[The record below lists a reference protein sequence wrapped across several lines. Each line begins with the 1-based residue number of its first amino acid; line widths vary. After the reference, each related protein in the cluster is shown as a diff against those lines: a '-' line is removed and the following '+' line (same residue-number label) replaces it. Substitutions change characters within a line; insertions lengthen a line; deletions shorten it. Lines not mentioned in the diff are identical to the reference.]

1 YNETLNYTIQR
12 KTITLSPFFMCTLQF
27 LQCYSFNVI
36 QYASV
41 PVSET
46 DRDKHILLQMLDLHR
61 QKVSPIDLTSMLYI
75 SCPWLEDKFPA
86 NPTELS
92 NAFLSRLWLYHPQSR
107 SSCCDVVAAAYGVA
121 RPPDMDESSQSAIN
135 PLDLVAAV
143 YMTTNSF
150 LQQEITYRMVRCDFA
165 VPLFLP
171 PVYPDKNG
179 TVLLWPF
186 RGVLGKW
193 TTCSLEESRS
203 CIMKNM
209 ANSRMPFL
217 SAVRLGQCSV
227 SKSRVL
233 NSVFGGSHKHND
245 CFINRDTDGGQLP
258 RVLSDGL
265 VEVSWN
271 LPSADHHSSGF
282 SRPILMANLRGDA
295 TDFDKQVSL
304 LCYASAVVI
313 VFCGNFGMKE
323 RKLLASWR
331 DNASHL
337 ILINCSETMEE
348 DSEENRNE
356 KMKQITMKDL
366 ELSEQF
372 VIDAYDADEDT
383 LAKKL
388 RDTLNI
394 LLPHLPATNIVATA
408 GIASD
413 LNMNVDEDKICRMAF
428 SEVEEV
434 LNEQLPLQGP
444 IWKRLCHLEKEEGR
458 LKDNPNE
465 RLQLNQEQTGGKER
479 LVEELMSYKLTA
491 AMKTFIESLCS
502 YDTTKRAFFLSWM
515 KVKLQVMQLDKLS
528 DTEGEQQQVSYIGI
542 EHFLREMGLVYERY
556 FRGPNYDLYEM
567 FRLPYVAAELLLFG
581 VPLELFDGDTSV
593 FPLNWVY
600 SVLYEVYR
608 QLPQYSRMR
617 VLTTLGFYNSKNAE
631 ALSALFGV
639 NFAKSCQSHIKGA
652 YMLLLS
658 LPDNIRKEMDCEFL
672 MLIVTEGLNHPQV
685 TQQEES
691 LVHDNEL
698 ATFVTGLSDVTLVN
712 LPQNALAGTRQNL
725 QIAVNAFLRTK
736 DSERRP
742 TFQVV
747 SEGPIKDAKIMGCI
761 VEILSQE
768 KCAGKVGIELHHD
781 KVGGIHENLVGP
793 WTNLSLCKESN
804 RIYSDTALEL
814 KQRLLAAFHEKAI
827 TGQPTCLG
835 AFMEHM
841 CNVWES
847 VKNQNF
853 EVGFGD
859 RHVADALISLCTKLV
874 EDEQELTDLMD
885 HWVQDL
891 DTQITELK
899 ESASQNGNYKED
911 TDDILKILKKEAAM
925 QINSKSEKIKSSLWE
940 YLRQENI
947 NLGLMETYKANLLRR
962 VHSTEQQVT
971 LGMNPKIESA
981 IVRHNLS
988 TKMQALLTALE
999 AALEVKLRSLLESCK
1014 NSDTIIEDIQLE
1026 KEFTTVWNDIPSNL
1040 DLPSLE
1046 TCEIHASMVEQLKE
1060 NLNSRGLKKQKIKLE
1075 TANHLRSFKVKNRHF
1090 ALGNKMKRTLKHNKE
1105 IAQRFTNNLIED
1117 CDRRVLETLRHK
1129 EGYSDSYMREL
1140 LAIVDQGLV
1149 VLKMEPFV
1157 MKHKFEVDLKVY
1169 ICSKAA
1175 ESFQQMYN
1183 MLKHE
1188 METKEEFLNET
1199 KERHLLNFIY
1209 NFRKRDRC
1217 RKSAWT
1223 FTNLCLKPIA
1233 IDFIYKSL
1241 ERQILDDM
1249 LASDHMQ
1256 VYASPKNFHYH
1267 LLRTL
1272 LLEDRFENYLEYLQS
1287 TENVCRKRIEN
1298 IIMEHLSGSF
1308 TIEDRRE
1315 QRMLQISQQMERSI
1329 TLAYEDSSEV
1339 LCNVRL
1345 LLERVCATLKTPSDV
1360 ILPEDFLVGPLFDI
1374 TTHQEHFIT
1383 QLKESMAE
1391 LSLSLAREFSENV
1404 DVIEVP
1410 DDLSYRLQDLLFDHV
1425 KGCDKK
1431 CPFCKTPCDLGGK
1444 EHAVHEALMH
1454 RPKGVVSYTNAGSAS
1469 LSHITCSADIAGENQ
1484 FQNRDTGGQTIF
1496 YKDYQSIYPNWNI
1509 SHESPEK
1516 NGPGT
1521 YWKYVFNRYNKRF
1534 AQVYQCEPASV
1545 PEDWKQITQEEAL
1558 RSLKETF
1565 YITE

>member
-1 YNETLNYTIQR
+1 
-12 KTITLSPFFMCTLQF
+12 
-27 LQCYSFNVI
+27 
-36 QYASV
+36 
-41 PVSET
+41 
-46 DRDKHILLQMLDLHR
+46 
-61 QKVSPIDLTSMLYI
+61 
-75 SCPWLEDKFPA
+75 
-86 NPTELS
+86 
-92 NAFLSRLWLYHPQSR
+92 
-107 SSCCDVVAAAYGVA
+107 
-121 RPPDMDESSQSAIN
+121 
-135 PLDLVAAV
+135 
-143 YMTTNSF
+143 
-150 LQQEITYRMVRCDFA
+150 
-165 VPLFLP
+165 
-171 PVYPDKNG
+171 
-179 TVLLWPF
+179 
-186 RGVLGKW
+186 
-193 TTCSLEESRS
+193 
-203 CIMKNM
+203 
-209 ANSRMPFL
+209 
-217 SAVRLGQCSV
+217 
-227 SKSRVL
+227 
-233 NSVFGGSHKHND
+233 
-245 CFINRDTDGGQLP
+245 
-258 RVLSDGL
+258 
-265 VEVSWN
+265 
-271 LPSADHHSSGF
+271 
-282 SRPILMANLRGDA
+282 MANLRGDA

-434 LNEQLPLQGP
+434 LNGIENGVKQFFEEQLPLQGP

-491 AMKTFIESLCS
+491 
-502 YDTTKRAFFLSWM
+502 
-515 KVKLQVMQLDKLS
+515 
-528 DTEGEQQQVSYIGI
+528 
-542 EHFLREMGLVYERY
+542 
-556 FRGPNYDLYEM
+556 
-567 FRLPYVAAELLLFG
+567 
-581 VPLELFDGDTSV
+581 
-593 FPLNWVY
+593 
-600 SVLYEVYR
+600 
-608 QLPQYSRMR
+608 
-617 VLTTLGFYNSKNAE
+617 
-631 ALSALFGV
+631 
-639 NFAKSCQSHIKGA
+639 
-652 YMLLLS
+652 
-658 LPDNIRKEMDCEFL
+658 
-672 MLIVTEGLNHPQV
+672 EGLNHPQV

-712 LPQNALAGTRQNL
+712 LPQNGLAGTRQNL

-1040 DLPSLE
+1040 DLPS
-1046 TCEIHASMVEQLKE
+1046 
-1060 NLNSRGLKKQKIKLE
+1060 
-1075 TANHLRSFKVKNRHF
+1075 
-1090 ALGNKMKRTLKHNKE
+1090 
-1105 IAQRFTNNLIED
+1105 
-1117 CDRRVLETLRHK
+1117 
-1129 EGYSDSYMREL
+1129 
-1140 LAIVDQGLV
+1140 
-1149 VLKMEPFV
+1149 
-1157 MKHKFEVDLKVY
+1157 
-1169 ICSKAA
+1169 
-1175 ESFQQMYN
+1175 
-1183 MLKHE
+1183 
-1188 METKEEFLNET
+1188 
-1199 KERHLLNFIY
+1199 
-1209 NFRKRDRC
+1209 RD
-1217 RKSAWT
+1217 
-1223 FTNLCLKPIA
+1223 
-1233 IDFIYKSL
+1233 
-1241 ERQILDDM
+1241 M
-1249 LASDHMQ
+1249 
-1256 VYASPKNFHYH
+1256 
-1267 LLRTL
+1267 
-1272 LLEDRFENYLEYLQS
+1272 
-1287 TENVCRKRIEN
+1287 
-1298 IIMEHLSGSF
+1298 
-1308 TIEDRRE
+1308 
-1315 QRMLQISQQMERSI
+1315 
-1329 TLAYEDSSEV
+1329 
-1339 LCNVRL
+1339 
-1345 LLERVCATLKTPSDV
+1345 
-1360 ILPEDFLVGPLFDI
+1360 
-1374 TTHQEHFIT
+1374 
-1383 QLKESMAE
+1383 
-1391 LSLSLAREFSENV
+1391 
-1404 DVIEVP
+1404 
-1410 DDLSYRLQDLLFDHV
+1410 
-1425 KGCDKK
+1425 
-1431 CPFCKTPCDLGGK
+1431 
-1444 EHAVHEALMH
+1444 
-1454 RPKGVVSYTNAGSAS
+1454 
-1469 LSHITCSADIAGENQ
+1469 
-1484 FQNRDTGGQTIF
+1484 
-1496 YKDYQSIYPNWNI
+1496 
-1509 SHESPEK
+1509 
-1516 NGPGT
+1516 
-1521 YWKYVFNRYNKRF
+1521 
-1534 AQVYQCEPASV
+1534 
-1545 PEDWKQITQEEAL
+1545 
-1558 RSLKETF
+1558 
-1565 YITE
+1565 